1 MYNVRLCNRCSTPF
15 APTPPGN
22 CAALASP
29 PRGFLPDEKK
39 TLLCIDDELIGL
51 KIRKLILERSGYEVL
66 TAEDGPRGLEL
77 FRAQDVHGVVLD
89 YFMPGMDGGIVARQM
104 KAINPR
110 IPILML
116 SAYFTLPEHA
126 LDHVDA
132 FVTKGQSP
140 EILLEKIRQLVPH
153 SQGANG

>member
-1 MYNVRLCNRCSTPF
+1 
-15 APTPPGN
+15 
-22 CAALASP
+22 
-29 PRGFLPDEKK
+29 LPEEKK

-51 KIRKLILERSGYEVL
+51 KVRKLILERSGYEVL

-77 FRAQDVHGVVLD
+77 FRSQDVHGVVLD
-89 YFMPGMDGGIVARQM
+89 YFMPGMDGGIVAREM
-104 KAINPR
+104 KGINPR

-116 SAYFTLPEHA
+116 SAYFSLPEHA

-140 EILLEKIRQLVPH
+140 EILLNKIRQLVPDDN
-153 SQGANG
+153 SSYG

>member
-1 MYNVRLCNRCSTPF
+1 
-15 APTPPGN
+15 
-22 CAALASP
+22 
-29 PRGFLPDEKK
+29 LPEEKK

-77 FRAQDVHGVVLD
+77 FRSQDVHGVVLD
-89 YFMPGMDGGIVARQM
+89 YFMPGMDGGIVAREM
-104 KAINPR
+104 KGINPR

-116 SAYFTLPEHA
+116 SAYFSLPEHA

-140 EILLEKIRQLVPH
+140 EILLNKIRQLVPDDN
-153 SQGANG
+153 SSYG

>member
-1 MYNVRLCNRCSTPF
+1 
-15 APTPPGN
+15 
-22 CAALASP
+22 LAE
-29 PRGFLPDEKK
+29 EKK
-39 TLLCIDDELIGL
+39 RLLCVDDELIGL

-77 FRAQDVHGVVLD
+77 FRSEDVHGVVLD

-104 KAINPR
+104 KEIKPR

-116 SAYFTLPEHA
+116 SAYFSLPEHA

-140 EILLEKIRQLVPH
+140 EILLEKIRQLVPA
-153 SQGANG
+153 GKATNG